1 MLGGGHVFILVLLLL
16 ATFFPIEIRML
27 NWLNLY
33 LSLTFLTAKAGFGVA
48 DFAVIVDRDDR

>member
-1 MLGGGHVFILVLLLL
+1 
-16 ATFFPIEIRML
+16 ML

-48 DFAVIVDRDDR
+48 DFAVIVDRDDRYSFPPPFDPALVPGISRS